1 MTNTSLLKDQRY
13 LSMAG
18 PNMMTIV
25 LMDWCAIVHKRDV
38 AATLTLA
45 LENGV
50 VSTAHLY
57 S

>member
-1 MTNTSLLKDQRY
+1 MTNISPLKDQRY
-13 LSMAG
+13 LNMTGTS
-18 PNMMTIV
+18 MMTIV